1 MLIRILAGCLRPCR
15 LRLVPLLL
23 LPVGGL
29 AAAATTLSY
38 QDALDMA
45 LRDSPALS
53 STAAREEAARSA
65 AIPAG
70 ALPDPSLTLGL
81 ENLPASGTDRFSLD
95 NDFMTMRR
103 IGVMQ
108 EFPNRAKRDARV
120 EDARA
125 EIAGAEARSR
135 STRLGVLRTTAIA
148 WIERYTAERQLAQ
161 VPALRASNRL
171 FAETV
176 NARLGAGQGT
186 AADALVPRTEAA
198 MIEAQADQLEEQRAR
213 AIATLRPL
221 VGEAAEAALE
231 GVPPELPVSRETL
244 LGTLAQHPEF
254 GEFDAMGRVLDAR
267 IAAARADRKPD
278 WSLGVSYGQRDRPYG
293 DMVSLEL
300 RLGLPVFTR
309 SRQDPVIA
317 ARLAE
322 RTGLD
327 AEREATEREHAAEI
341 EADLATHQRLG
352 RAIGRQRTVLL
363 PLAEDRIALA
373 EAAWAGG
380 RGSLVDLVSARRER
394 IDAGITLIELEGER
408 QALAAK
414 LHYAYAEHPGAQP

>member
-29 AAAATTLSY
+29 ATAATTLSY
-38 QDALDMA
+38 QDALDRA

-108 EFPNRAKRDARV
+108 EFPNRAKREARV

-125 EIAGAEARSR
+125 EIGVAEARGR

-161 VPALRASNRL
+161 VPALRARNRQL
-171 FAETV
+171 AEAV
-176 NARLGAGQGT
+176 NARLAAGQGT

-198 MIEAQADQLEEQRAR
+198 MLEAQADQLEEQRAR
-213 AIATLRPL
+213 AIAALRPL
-221 VGEAAEAALE
+221 VGEAAEASLQ
-231 GVPPELPVSRETL
+231 GVPPELPVSRGTL
-244 LGTLAQHPEF
+244 LGALAQHPVF
-254 GEFDAMGRVLDAR
+254 GEFDAMGRVLDAG

-278 WSLGVSYGQRDRPYG
+278 WSLGVIYGQRDRPYS

-300 RLGLPVFTR
+300 RLGLPVFAR
-309 SRQDPVIA
+309 GRQDPVIA
-317 ARLAE
+317 ARVAE

-327 AEREATEREHAAEI
+327 AEREATAREHAAAI
-341 EADLATHQRLG
+341 EAELATHERLG
-352 RAIGRQRTVLL
+352 RAIERQRKVLL
-363 PLAEDRIALA
+363 PLAEDSIALA

-380 RGSLVDLVSARRER
+380 RGSLVDLVSARREQ